1 MSRKSLSILHDLL
14 QKVRDT
20 TYLAPLSV
28 GSESANKPDTL
39 LLRQNWHKVLT
50 IIMSTFELHD

>member
-20 TYLAPLSV
+20 TYFVPLSV
-28 GSESANKPDTL
+28 SSESANKPDTL
-39 LLRQNWHKVLT
+39 LLREDWQKVLT
-50 IIMSTFELHD
+50 MSTFELRD